1 MKKLKQ
7 NYHFL
12 HVLSRSSPAQK
23 RALLRSANKGQILS
37 LCEICLNVLSG
48 NVPCQVKKLHK
59 YRNILRK
66 IAKKSTKLAHKKKIF
81 INQSGGFLP
90 LILRTVGPIL
100 SGLLGQ
106 ALGNLS

>member
-12 HVLSRSSPAQK
+12 NILSRSSPAQK
-23 RALLRSANKGQILS
+23 RALLRTANKGQILS

-48 NVPCQVKKLHK
+48 NIPVPVKKLQK
-59 YRNILRK
+59 YRNALRRV
-66 IAKKSTKLAHKKKIF
+66 AKKSTKIAHKKKIF

-90 LILRTVGPIL
+90 IVLRAIGPVL
-100 SGLLGQ
+100 AGLLGQ
-106 ALGNLS
+106 VLAN